1 MNRLRH
7 QLERGHR
14 TRSAGNAAH
23 ALPSAG
29 HVPSVRR
36 GGGGA
41 GGTRLARWPPARRN
55 GSRSHRAC
63 HGRTCHP
70 GRGYGEGVALSLAV
84 SPCPN
89 DTFVFHAL
97 VHGLVPGAPPVD
109 VTYADVDVTNTA
121 AERGAFDLVK
131 VSYAALPWLLD
142 DYHLLPCGGALGR
155 GCGPLVLTRG
165 DHPDR
170 PNDLDQP
177 DRPERP
183 GRPDQP
189 ERPERLGGSGRADL
203 SGATVA
209 VPGDRTTAYLLFRL
223 WAADRPPA
231 RIEVVPFHEIMP
243 GVAAGRYDAGLV
255 IHEARF
261 TYPRHGLTALV
272 DLGEWWEADT
282 GLPIP
287 LGAILARRG
296 AVDPEAAAG
305 WIRES
310 VRQAWADPAAS
321 REYVLAHA
329 QEMEPDVVDR
339 HIGLYVNDFTADL
352 GDAGFAAVEALL
364 GRAAY
369 AGLVPQTS
377 SSLATAWTS

>member
-1 MNRLRH
+1 M
-7 QLERGHR
+7 
-14 TRSAGNAAH
+14 
-23 ALPSAG
+23 
-29 HVPSVRR
+29 
-36 GGGGA
+36 
-41 GGTRLARWPPARRN
+41 
-55 GSRSHRAC
+55 
-63 HGRTCHP
+63 
-70 GRGYGEGVALSLAV
+70 ALSMAI

-97 VHGLVPGAPPVD
+97 VHGQVPGAPPVE

-155 GCGPLVLTRG
+155 GCGPLVLTRADREG
-165 DHPDR
+165 GPDR
-170 PNDLDQP
+170 TDLRD
-177 DRPERP
+177 
-183 GRPDQP
+183 
-189 ERPERLGGSGRADL
+189 
-203 SGATVA
+203 ATVA
-209 VPGDRTTAYLLFRL
+209 VPGDRTTAYLIFRL
-223 WAADRPPA
+223 WSAGKTPR

-272 DLGEWWEADT
+272 DLGEWWEGDT

-296 AVDPEAAAG
+296 VVDPQQAAG

-321 REYVLAHA
+321 RGYVLEHA

-339 HIGLYVNDFTADL
+339 HIGLYVNEFTADL
-352 GDAGFAAVEALL
+352 GEAGFAAVEALL
-364 GRAAY
+364 GRAAD

-377 SSLATAWTS
+377 SSRATAWTS

>member
-1 MNRLRH
+1 M
-7 QLERGHR
+7 
-14 TRSAGNAAH
+14 
-23 ALPSAG
+23 
-29 HVPSVRR
+29 
-36 GGGGA
+36 
-41 GGTRLARWPPARRN
+41 
-55 GSRSHRAC
+55 
-63 HGRTCHP
+63 
-70 GRGYGEGVALSLAV
+70 ALSLAI

-89 DTFVFHAL
+89 DTFVFDAL
-97 VHGLVPGAPPVD
+97 VHGRVPGAPPVE

-165 DHPDR
+165 D
-170 PNDLDQP
+170 
-177 DRPERP
+177 
-183 GRPDQP
+183 
-189 ERPERLGGSGRADL
+189 RADL
-203 SGATVA
+203 AGATVA
-209 VPGDRTTAYLLFRL
+209 VPGERTTAYLLFRL
-223 WAADRPPA
+223 WAAEQPPA
-231 RIEVVPFHEIMP
+231 RIVVVPFHEIMP
-243 GVAAGRYDAGLV
+243 GVAAGTYDAGLV

-287 LGAILARRG
+287 LGAILARKG
-296 AVDPEAAAG
+296 AVDPVEAAG

-310 VRQAWADPAAS
+310 VRQAWADPEAS
-321 REYVLAHA
+321 REYVLTHA

-339 HIGLYVNDFTADL
+339 HIGLYVNEFTADL
-352 GDAGFAAVEALL
+352 GEAGFAAVEALL
-364 GRAAY
+364 GRAAD

-377 SSLATAWTS
+377 SSRATAWTS

>member
-1 MNRLRH
+1 M
-7 QLERGHR
+7 
-14 TRSAGNAAH
+14 AH
-23 ALPSAG
+23 
-29 HVPSVRR
+29 
-36 GGGGA
+36 
-41 GGTRLARWPPARRN
+41 
-55 GSRSHRAC
+55 
-63 HGRTCHP
+63 
-70 GRGYGEGVALSLAV
+70 SLAI

-155 GCGPLVLTRG
+155 GCGPLVLTR
-165 DHPDR
+165 PNRSDR
-170 PNDLDQP
+170 P
-177 DRPERP
+177 
-183 GRPDQP
+183 GH
-189 ERPERLGGSGRADL
+189 ADL

-223 WAADRPPA
+223 WAAERPPA

-296 AVDPEAAAG
+296 AVDPQAAAG

-339 HIGLYVNDFTADL
+339 HIGLYVNEFTADL
-352 GDAGFAAVEALL
+352 GDAGFAAVRALL
-364 GRAAY
+364 GRAAD

-377 SSLATAWTS
+377 SSFATAWTS

>member
-1 MNRLRH
+1 MAGQAPRQGRLIHAIKFLAAEERCLRRHGKRQPGNRDDGP
-7 QLERGHR
+7 EGG
-14 TRSAGNAAH
+14 RSY
-23 ALPSAG
+23 
-29 HVPSVRR
+29 
-36 GGGGA
+36 GG
-41 GGTRLARWPPARRN
+41 
-55 GSRSHRAC
+55 
-63 HGRTCHP
+63 
-70 GRGYGEGVALSLAV
+70 GVALSLAI

-89 DTFVFHAL
+89 DTFVFDAL
-97 VHGLVPGAPPVD
+97 VHGRVPGAPPVE

-165 DHPDR
+165 D
-170 PNDLDQP
+170 
-177 DRPERP
+177 
-183 GRPDQP
+183 
-189 ERPERLGGSGRADL
+189 RADL

-209 VPGDRTTAYLLFRL
+209 VPGERTTAYLLFRL
-223 WAADRPPA
+223 WAAGQAPA

-272 DLGEWWEADT
+272 DLGEWWEGDT

-296 AVDPEAAAG
+296 AVDPVEAAA

-310 VRQAWADPAAS
+310 VRQAWADPEAS
-321 REYVLAHA
+321 RGYVLAHA

-339 HIGLYVNDFTADL
+339 HIGLYVNEFTADL
-352 GDAGFAAVEALL
+352 GEAGFAAVEALL
-364 GRAAY
+364 GRAAD

-377 SSLATAWTS
+377 SSRATAWTS